1 MRISDWGSD
10 VCSSDLLCGVGAMAQ
25 TADAGDSGPSQQVPS
40 AATADQAPADIVVT
54 ARLREERAIDVPVAV
69 SVLTG
74 EEIQRYNSDSIQ
86 RITQNVPGLVVGST
100 VGLGG
105 GSIAI
110 RGVSTAP
117 TTIGFEQQ
125 VDRKSTRLNSSH

>member
-1 MRISDWGSD
+1 MIRRPPRSTRTDTLFPYTTLFRSIA
-10 VCSSDLLCGVGAMAQ
+10 VMLCGGAAMAQ

-100 VGLGG
+100 VGLGE
-105 GSIAI
+105 
-110 RGVSTAP
+110 
-117 TTIGFEQQ
+117 IGRAH
-125 VDRKSTRLNSSH
+125 V

>member
-1 MRISDWGSD
+1 MTKLD
-10 VCSSDLLCGVGAMAQ
+10 VTLKGTASFAAIAVMLCGVAAMAQ
-25 TADAGDSGPSQQVPS
+25 TADAGNSGPSQQVPS
-40 AATADQAPADIVVT
+40 AATADQAPSDIVVT

-110 RGVSTAP
+110 RE
-117 TTIGFEQQ
+117 IGRASCRERVCQD
-125 VDRKSTRLNSSH
+125 V